1 MDAIRLCPY
10 CLRPA
15 PIPASACPHCAH
27 RFAGVNPAGS
37 LPVGTVLAGRYT
49 IGELIRVDGEGILY
63 QGAENHG
70 AFRVTVKEY
79 LPLTLSAE
87 RTDGLML
94 RPKPGSEVLFKT
106 TRMDFADLYRSI
118 QRITPANG
126 LEAVLDVVEANNTV
140 YAVMESPGGRP
151 LQKWLE
157 EHPGPVDPAQAR
169 EMLRPVFDG
178 VVAMHRVGLVH
189 RGICPENI
197 RVLENGRARLTGYA
211 TVGLRTAGSGLHEQL
226 YEGYSAPEQ
235 YSTTEFE
242 GRYTDEYSLA
252 AVVYRM
258 VCGQSPVPA
267 AQRLV
272 SDSNPRA
279 RTLERAVPEYVSDV
293 LWMGLQLRPAERIQ
307 TVPQLFR
314 ALSSQEYTTELTQ
327 TLQQAAPR
335 PQSTEEE
342 ERKKHILS
350 LRNLLAA
357 ILMTVCGSMTTASMT
372 AAAILTLLIVWG
384 LVNQGLHTAKPAES
398 TPASEPASSLVTEPV
413 NLAPD
418 FVGMDYDS
426 QVRNNHSYA
435 GDYLFYV
442 TMEYSDTVEKG
453 KIIRQTPEAG
463 EVIEKGSTIDLV
475 VSRGP
480 QMVEMPNV
488 AGFTRDGAEQQLAQV
503 GLNASFYPI
512 YNDGSYV
519 SGCVAYCSEEPG
531 AMVEVGSTIIVY
543 MAAEVEAEV
552 PATPPE
558 TTTPSA
564 GATPSAG
571 QTEPPA
577 DSTDYDTD

>member
-49 IGELIRVDGEGILY
+49 IGELIRIDGEGILY

-87 RTDGLML
+87 RTDGLTL

-126 LEAVLDVVEANNTV
+126 LEAVLDVFEENNTV
-140 YAVMESPGGRP
+140 YAVMENPGGIP
-151 LQKWLE
+151 LQQWLDE
-157 EHPGPVDPAQAR
+157 RPSPVSAETAR
-169 EMLRPVFDG
+169 NMLQPVFDG
-178 VVAMHRVGLVH
+178 VAAMHQVGLVH

-357 ILMTVCGSMTTASMT
+357 ILILL
-372 AAAILTLLIVWG
+372 AILTLLIVWG

-463 EVIEKGSTIDLV
+463 EVIEKGGTIDLV

-480 QMVEMPNV
+480 QMVEMPDVIGVPQNDAIERIQK
-488 AGFTRDGAEQQLAQV
+488 AGLIPSCFMV
-503 GLNASFYPI
+503 V
-512 YNDGSYV
+512 NDGSLV
-519 SGCVAYCSEEPG
+519 AGCVVSCSEDAG
-531 AMVEVGSTIIVY
+531 TMVEAGSVITVY
-543 MAAEVEAEV
+543 IAADPSVEI
-552 PATPPE
+552 T
-558 TTTPSA
+558 
-564 GATPSAG
+564 
-571 QTEPPA
+571 TEPPA
-577 DSTDYDTD
+577 ASDSGSGESASSSGETAPDDTVHDTD

>member
-1 MDAIRLCPY
+1 MEQRRICPY
-10 CLRPA
+10 CMQELEA
-15 PIPASACPHCAH
+15 GEAQCPHCG
-27 RFAGVNPAGS
+27 RELAGRNPSGS
-37 LPVGTVLAGRYT
+37 LPAGTVLAGRYT
-49 IGELIRVDGEGILY
+49 VGDIQSVDGEGILY
-63 QGAENHG
+63 RGVENNG
-70 AFRVTVKEY
+70 PFRVTIKEY
-79 LPLTLSAE
+79 MPLTLAAE
-87 RTDGLML
+87 RGRDCIL

-106 TRMDFADLYRSI
+106 TRMDFADLYRFI

-126 LEAVLDVVEANNTV
+126 LEAVLDVFEENNTV
-140 YAVMESPGGRP
+140 YAVMENPGGRP

-157 EHPGPVDPAQAR
+157 EHGTVTPQQAR
-169 EMLRPVFDG
+169 AMLEPVFNG
-178 VVAMHRVGLVH
+178 VEAMHQVGLVH
-189 RGICPENI
+189 RGICPANI
-197 RVLENGRARLTGYA
+197 RIMDNGRARLTGYA

-279 RTLERAVPEYVSDV
+279 RTLERTVPEYVSDV
-293 LWMGLQLRPAERIQ
+293 LWMGLQLGPAERIQ

-357 ILMTVCGSMTTASMT
+357 ILILL
-372 AAAILTLLIVWG
+372 AILTLLIVWG

-426 QVRNNHSYA
+426 QVRNNNSYA

-564 GATPSAG
+564 GTTPSAA
-571 QTEPPA
+571 QTEPQTGGA
-577 DSTDYDTD
+577 GTEYDTD